1 MTMKKFELEKRKA
14 EKLHN
19 DLGAAN
25 APARFGQAADKV
37 LDKKEQR
44 KLDQAKGLVPFAC
57 KLNQDLVK
65 QLHEAC
71 ATREV
76 EMNDLLAELITQ
88 GLAK

>member
-1 MTMKKFELEKRKA
+1 MPMKKFELEKRKA

-25 APARFGQAADKV
+25 APARFAQAAGSV

-65 QLHEAC
+65 QLHDTCSERNIAL
-71 ATREV
+71 
-76 EMNDLLAELITQ
+76 NDLIAELLQ
-88 GLAK
+88 AGLTK

>member
-1 MTMKKFELEKRKA
+1 MPMKKYELEKRKA

-25 APARFGQAADKV
+25 APARFGHAAGTV

-57 KLNQDLVK
+57 KLNQELIK

-71 ATREV
+71 AAREMTV
-76 EMNDLLAELITQ
+76 NDLVAELIQ
-88 GLAK
+88 GGLNK

>member
-1 MTMKKFELEKRKA
+1 MSMKKFELEKRKA

-25 APARFGQAADKV
+25 APARFGQAAGSV

-65 QLHEAC
+65 QLHDCCTERDIAL
-71 ATREV
+71 
-76 EMNDLLAELITQ
+76 NDLIAELLQ
-88 GLAK
+88 AGLSK

>member
-1 MTMKKFELEKRKA
+1 MSMKKFELEKRKA

-25 APARFGQAADKV
+25 APARFGQAAGSV

-65 QLHEAC
+65 QLHDLCTERDIAL
-71 ATREV
+71 
-76 EMNDLLAELITQ
+76 NDLMTELLQ
-88 GLAK
+88 AGLSK

>member
-1 MTMKKFELEKRKA
+1 MKKYELEKRKA

-19 DLGAAN
+19 DLSAAN
-25 APARFGQAADKV
+25 APARFGHAAGTV

-57 KLNQDLVK
+57 KLNQDLIK

-71 ATREV
+71 TAREISV
-76 EMNDLLAELITQ
+76 NDLVAELIQ
-88 GLAK
+88 AGLNK

>member
-1 MTMKKFELEKRKA
+1 MPMKKYELEKRKA

-25 APARFGQAADKV
+25 APARFGHAAGTV

-65 QLHEAC
+65 QLHAAC
-71 ATREV
+71 AAREISV
-76 EMNDLLAELITQ
+76 NDLVAELIQ
-88 GLAK
+88 AGLNK

>member
-25 APARFGQAADKV
+25 APARFGQAAATV

-44 KLDQAKGLVPFAC
+44 KQDQAKGLVPFAC
-57 KLNQDLVK
+57 KLNKDLV
-65 QLHEAC
+65 QELH
-71 ATREV
+71 TRCSER
-76 EMNDLLAELITQ
+76 EMTLNDLVAELIQT